1 MTYGGAAG
9 HSDFLDAQPAC
20 AQPAWLLGGSPSYN
34 PMRVGGS
41 RDVVSPIGGSRPAS
55 PDRAL
60 PYAGQL
66 IDFSRLARLPPMG
79 DTDGAPPASPP
90 RTHDKGFKLPRAP
103 AFMAS
108 PATAE
113 SARRSLYGPKTR
125 ARLASP
131 GSGYGLGERLFS

>member
-1 MTYGGAAG
+1 
-9 HSDFLDAQPAC
+9 
-20 AQPAWLLGGSPSYN
+20 
-34 PMRVGGS
+34 
-41 RDVVSPIGGSRPAS
+41 
-55 PDRAL
+55 L